1 MAPVG
6 TQYNASS
13 LSLKKSSLRPFNITY
28 HKAVKKIWKES
39 YFYFTEQQKNY
50 VVILCLIFHLP
61 YYLERNKNS
70 QKLRGQSLTANES
83 FSDMQRK
90 NCVLLI

>member
-6 TQYNASS
+6 TQHNASS
-13 LSLKKSSLRPFNITY
+13 LSLKKSTLRPFNITY
-28 HKAVKKIWKES
+28 HKAVKKLWKEN

-50 VVILCLIFHLP
+50 VLILCLIFHLS
-61 YYLERNKNS
+61 YYLERNKNCQRLS
-70 QKLRGQSLTANES
+70 GQSLTANES

-90 NCVLLI
+90 NCLLLI

>member
-6 TQYNASS
+6 TQHNASS

-28 HKAVKKIWKES
+28 HKAVEKLWKKKFISQNNK
-39 YFYFTEQQKNY
+39 KNY

-61 YYLERNKNS
+61 YYLDRNKNS

>member
-1 MAPVG
+1 MTPVG
-6 TQYNASS
+6 TQQNASS

-28 HKAVKKIWKES
+28 HKAVKKLWKEN
-39 YFYFTEQQKNY
+39 YFYITEQQKNY
-50 VVILCLIFHLP
+50 EVILCLIFHLP

>member
-6 TQYNASS
+6 TQHNASS

-28 HKAVKKIWKES
+28 HKAVEKLWKEN
-39 YFYFTEQQKNY
+39 YFYIIEQQKNY

-70 QKLRGQSLTANES
+70 QKLRDQSLTANES

>member
-6 TQYNASS
+6 TQHNASS
-13 LSLKKSSLRPFNITY
+13 LSLKKSSLRPSNITY
-28 HKAVKKIWKES
+28 HKAVEKIWKGN
-39 YFYFTEQQKNY
+39 YFYFTEQQKNN

>member
-6 TQYNASS
+6 TQHNASS

-28 HKAVKKIWKES
+28 HKAVEKPWKEN
-39 YFYFTEQQKNY
+39 YFYITEQQKNY
-50 VVILCLIFHLP
+50 VVILRLIFHLP

-70 QKLRGQSLTANES
+70 QKLRDQSLTANES